1 MNEELRQNL
10 CSGLAIEALY
20 EKETG
25 QGDFATC
32 VIRGNGTVEIY
43 PHCKVETALD
53 ILAAS
58 RGMELSRLRRL
69 RGRARGNLR
78 AHVDFYEISLRLLF
92 MPVRYCKPFN
102 SNHGAMVYVNVP
114 RLRGVMED
122 GQGHTIL
129 QFFSGQELRVKES
142 AATLR
147 GKMTAGRE
155 LYYGRYIAQRE
166 DLRYV
171 RLAIKRLQRLVEACL

>member
-53 ILAAS
+53 MLAAS

-78 AHVDFYEISLRLLF
+78 SHVDFYEISLWLLF